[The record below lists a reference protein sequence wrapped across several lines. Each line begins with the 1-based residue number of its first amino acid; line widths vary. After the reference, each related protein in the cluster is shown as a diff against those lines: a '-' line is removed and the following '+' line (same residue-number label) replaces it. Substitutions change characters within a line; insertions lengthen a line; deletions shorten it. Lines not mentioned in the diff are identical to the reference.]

1 MATQYTAGLTVGQV
15 LTAATMNSIGAAW
28 ETYTP
33 TWTAATTNPAI
44 GNGFIA
50 GRYVQIQKLVHAQIA
65 ITMGSTT
72 TYGSGV
78 YYFGLPITSKSAYYN
93 FAALGVGTVFD
104 VSTANAY
111 VVSANYQT
119 GATGYVSLRFTGG
132 GNGDV
137 TNTAPYTFATND
149 IITLNVTYEAA

>member
-1 MATQYTAGLTVGQV
+1 
-15 LTAATMNSIGAAW
+15 MNSIGAAW

-33 TWTAATTNPAI
+33 TWTAAITNPAI

-50 GRYVQIQKLVHAQIA
+50 GRYVQIQKLVHAQIS

-78 YYFGLPITSKSAYYN
+78 YYFGLPITSKTAYYN
-93 FAALGVGTVFD
+93 FAALGVGTIFD

-119 GATGYVSLRFTGG
+119 GATGYVSLRFTGA

>member
-1 MATQYTAGLTVGQV
+1 MATQWTAGLTDFTT
-15 LTAATMNSIGAAW
+15 LPAATLNTIGAAF

-33 TWTAATTNPAI
+33 TWQAATTNPAI

-50 GRYVQIQKLVHAQIA
+50 GRYVQVQKLVHAQIS

-78 YYFGLPITSKSAYYN
+78 YYFGLPITSKTSYYN
-93 FAALGVGTVFD
+93 FAALGVGTIFD
-104 VSTANAY
+104 LSAANAY

-119 GATGYVSLRFTGG
+119 GATGYVSLRFTGAT
-132 GNGDV
+132 NGDV
-137 TNTAPYTFATND
+137 TNTAPFTFANTD